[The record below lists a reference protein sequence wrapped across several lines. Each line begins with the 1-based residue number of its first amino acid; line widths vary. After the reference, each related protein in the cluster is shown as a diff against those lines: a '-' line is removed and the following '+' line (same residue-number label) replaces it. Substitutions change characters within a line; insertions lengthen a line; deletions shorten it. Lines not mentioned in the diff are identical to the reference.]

1 LEKLKQSKGVTVA
14 WRSFELRP
22 KGSPPMPPEY
32 RARIEATQ
40 PRFNQMVR
48 ESYSLEINRGPMGIP
63 SRSALIGAKYAES
76 TDKGD
81 AYHAAI
87 YRAYW
92 LKAKSIDDRQVLVDV
107 AQSIGLY
114 ANAFIAALDNPK
126 YEALVD
132 QDIEQAQL
140 YGLNGVPA
148 LVFNHKYLV
157 SGAQPYETLRAMVE
171 KIEGTMES

>member
-1 LEKLKQSKGVTVA
+1 
-14 WRSFELRP
+14 
-22 KGSPPMPPEY
+22 MPPEY

-48 ESYSLEINRGPMGIP
+48 ESYSLEINRGPMGIH
-63 SRSALIGAKYAES
+63 SRSALIGAKYAEAV
-76 TDKGD
+76 DQGA

-92 LKAKSIDDRQVLVDV
+92 LNAQAIDDRHVLSEI
-107 AQSIGLY
+107 ARSIGLDK
-114 ANAFIAALDNPK
+114 NIFWAALDDPK
-126 YEALVD
+126 YEVLVD

-148 LVFNHKYLV
+148 LVFNNKYLV
-157 SGAQPYETLRAMVE
+157 SGAQPYETLRAIVE
-171 KIEGTMES
+171 KIEAGTMGQA

>member
-1 LEKLKQSKGVTVA
+1 
-14 WRSFELRP
+14 
-22 KGSPPMPPEY
+22 MPIEY
-32 RARIEATQ
+32 RARIEASQ

-48 ESYSLEINRGPMGIP
+48 ETYSLEINRGPLGIP
-63 SRSALIGAKYAES
+63 SRSALIGAKMAES
-76 TDKGD
+76 VDRGD

-92 LKAKSIDDRQVLVDV
+92 LNAQSIADRQVLVAV
-107 AQSIGLY
+107 AQSIGLSPD
-114 ANAFIAALDNPK
+114 AFSAALDDPK

-148 LVFNHKYLV
+148 LVFNHQYLV
-157 SGAQPYETLRAMVE
+157 SGAQPYETLRAIVE
-171 KIEGTMES
+171 KIETGTLGQ